1 MTTLLNNKIDFIVT
15 FDIDYANPNGDPIA
29 DNMPRTTFDGYGL
42 VSDVALKR
50 KLRNRLQDMF
60 ADDDDNE
67 QYQIFI
73 QSTDR
78 ANDGIQSLETR
89 FSKAF
94 GKDTLKSLTLPEL
107 NEKINQQW
115 LDVRSFGQVFTNKIT
130 TKEGSGKL
138 PQSVRG
144 AVSISPATSTE
155 PIEITSMQITTST
168 NREEKEGKKDSSTMG
183 MKQFIE
189 HATYVFQGTISPTI
203 AEKTGFTE
211 EDAELIKQAL
221 VTLFENDQSAAR
233 PSGSMAIRNV
243 YWFTHNNKIGNVSTS
258 RIRRLLSYDANTNE
272 FELNENKLDAY
283 KNKGLK
289 LDIIEGF

>member
-67 QYQIFI
+67 HYQIFV

-94 GKDTLKSLTLPEL
+94 DKDTLKSLTLPEL
-107 NEKINQQW
+107 NQKINQQW

-189 HATYVFQGTISPTI
+189 HATYVFQGSISPTI

-233 PSGSMAIRNV
+233 PSGSMVVRNI

-258 RIRRLLSYDANTNE
+258 RIRHLLSYDTNTNE
-272 FELNENKLDAY
+272 FKLNEDKLNAY

>member
-67 QYQIFI
+67 HYQIFV

-78 ANDGIQSLETR
+78 ATDGIQSLETR

-94 GKDTLKSLTLPEL
+94 DKDTLKSLTLPEL
-107 NEKINQQW
+107 NQKINQQW

-168 NREEKEGKKDSSTMG
+168 NHEEKEGKKDSSTMG

-189 HATYVFQGTISPTI
+189 HATYVFQGSISPTI

-233 PSGSMAIRNV
+233 PSGSMVVRNI

-258 RIRRLLSYDANTNE
+258 RIRHLLSYDTDTNE
-272 FELNENKLDAY
+272 FKLNEDKLNAY

>member
-1 MTTLLNNKIDFIVT
+1 MTTPLNNKIDFIVT

-50 KLRNRLQDMF
+50 KLRNRLQDIF
-60 ADDDDNE
+60 ADNDDNE
-67 QYQIFI
+67 HYQIFV

-78 ANDGIQSLETR
+78 SSDGIQSLETR
-89 FSKAF
+89 FSQAF
-94 GKDTLKSLTLPEL
+94 DKDTLKSLTLPEL
-107 NEKINQQW
+107 NQKISQQW

-130 TKEGSGKL
+130 TADAKNTL
-138 PQSVRG
+138 PQSIRG
-144 AVSISPATSTE
+144 TVSISPATSTE

-168 NREEKEGKKDSSTMG
+168 NREEKGGQKDSSTMG

-189 HATYVFQGTISPTI
+189 HATYVFQGSISPTI
-203 AEKTGFTE
+203 AEKTSFSE

-233 PSGSMAIRNV
+233 PSGSMVIRNV
-243 YWFTHNNKIGNVSTS
+243 YWFKHSNKIGNISTS
-258 RIRRLLSYDANTNE
+258 RIRRLLSYNSDADE
-272 FELNENKLDAY
+272 FELNENKLKAY
-283 KNKGLK
+283 ENKGLH

>member
-1 MTTLLNNKIDFIVT
+1 MTTPLTNKIDFIVT
-15 FDIDYANPNGDPIA
+15 FDINYANPNGDPIA

-67 QYQIFI
+67 QYRIFV
-73 QSTDR
+73 QSTER
-78 ANDGIQSLETR
+78 VSDGIQSLETR
-89 FSKAF
+89 FSQAF
-94 GKDTLKSLTLPEL
+94 DKDMLKSLTLPEL
-107 NEKINQQW
+107 NQKINQRW

-189 HATYVFQGTISPTI
+189 HATYVFQGSISPTI
-203 AEKTGFTE
+203 AEKTGFSE

-221 VTLFENDQSAAR
+221 ITLFENDQSAAR
-233 PSGSMAIRNV
+233 PSGSMAVRNI

-258 RIRRLLSYDANTNE
+258 RIRHLLSYDTDTNG
-272 FELNENKLDAY
+272 FKLNEDKLNAY

>member
-1 MTTLLNNKIDFIVT
+1 MTTPLNNKIDFIVT

-67 QYQIFI
+67 HYRIFV
-73 QSTDR
+73 QSTER

-94 GKDTLKSLTLPEL
+94 DRETLKTLTLPEL
-107 NEKINQQW
+107 NEKINQKW
-115 LDVRSFGQVFTNKIT
+115 LDVRSFGQVFTNKVT

-144 AVSISPATSTE
+144 AVSISPAASTE

-189 HATYVFQGTISPTI
+189 HATYVFQGSISPTI

-211 EDAELIKQAL
+211 EDAEFIKQAL
-221 VTLFENDQSAAR
+221 ITIFENDQSAAR
-233 PSGSMAIRNV
+233 PSGSMIIRNV

-258 RIRRLLSYDANTNE
+258 RIRHLLSYDTDTNE
-272 FELNENKLDAY
+272 FKLNENKLNAY
-283 KNKGLK
+283 KNKGLN
-289 LDIIEGF
+289 LDVIEGF

>member
-67 QYQIFI
+67 QYQIFV

-138 PQSVRG
+138 PQSIRG

-233 PSGSMAIRNV
+233 PSGSMAIQNV

-258 RIRRLLSYDANTNE
+258 RIRRLLSHDANTNE

>member
-1 MTTLLNNKIDFIVT
+1 MTTPLTNKIDFIVT

-60 ADDDDNE
+60 ADDNDNE
-67 QYQIFI
+67 NYQIFV

-78 ANDGIQSLETR
+78 ANDGFQSLETR
-89 FSKAF
+89 FSQTFDKN
-94 GKDTLKSLTLPEL
+94 TLKSLTLPEL

-115 LDVRSFGQVFTNKIT
+115 LDVRSFGQVFTNKVT
-130 TKEGSGKL
+130 TSDAKNTL

-168 NREEKEGKKDSSTMG
+168 NREEKGGQKDSSTMG

-189 HATYVFQGTISPTI
+189 HATYVFQGSISPTI
-203 AEKTGFTE
+203 AEKTGFSE
-211 EDAELIKQAL
+211 DDAELIKQAL

-233 PSGSMAIRNV
+233 PSGSMTVRNV
-243 YWFTHNNKIGNVSTS
+243 YWFEHNNKIGNVSTS
-258 RIRRLLSYDANTNE
+258 RIRHLLSYNSNTEE
-272 FELNENKLDAY
+272 FELNKNKLKVY
-283 KNKGLK
+283 ENKGLK

>member
-67 QYQIFI
+67 HYQIFV

-78 ANDGIQSLETR
+78 ATDGIQSLETR

-94 GKDTLKSLTLPEL
+94 DKDTLKSLTLPEL
-107 NEKINQQW
+107 NQKINQQW

-168 NREEKEGKKDSSTMG
+168 NHEEKEGKKDSSTMG

-189 HATYVFQGTISPTI
+189 HATYVFQGSISPDR
-203 AEKTGFTE
+203 KS
-211 EDAELIKQAL
+211 
-221 VTLFENDQSAAR
+221 V
-233 PSGSMAIRNV
+233 V
-243 YWFTHNNKIGNVSTS
+243 
-258 RIRRLLSYDANTNE
+258 
-272 FELNENKLDAY
+272 
-283 KNKGLK
+283 
-289 LDIIEGF
+289 

>member
-1 MTTLLNNKIDFIVT
+1 MTTPLNNKIDFIVT

-67 QYQIFI
+67 HYQIFV

-78 ANDGIQSLETR
+78 SSDGIQSLETR
-89 FSKAF
+89 FSQAF
-94 GKDTLKSLTLPEL
+94 DKDTLKSLTLPEL
-107 NEKINQQW
+107 NQKISQQW

-130 TKEGSGKL
+130 TADAKNTL
-138 PQSVRG
+138 PQSIRG
-144 AVSISPATSTE
+144 TVSISPATSTE
-155 PIEITSMQITTST
+155 PIEITSIQITTST
-168 NREEKEGKKDSSTMG
+168 NREEKGGQKDSSTMG

-189 HATYVFQGTISPTI
+189 HAIYVFQGSISPTI

-233 PSGSMAIRNV
+233 PSGSMVIRNV

-258 RIRRLLSYDANTNE
+258 RIRRLLSYNADTDE
-272 FELNENKLDAY
+272 FELNENKLKAY
-283 KNKGLK
+283 ENKGLN

>member
-1 MTTLLNNKIDFIVT
+1 MTTPLTNKIDFIVT

-60 ADDDDNE
+60 ADDNDNE
-67 QYQIFI
+67 NYQIFV

-78 ANDGIQSLETR
+78 ANDGFQSLETR
-89 FSKAF
+89 FSQTFDKN
-94 GKDTLKSLTLPEL
+94 TLKSLTLPEL

-115 LDVRSFGQVFTNKIT
+115 LDVRSFGQVFTNKVT
-130 TKEGSGKL
+130 TSDAKNTL

-168 NREEKEGKKDSSTMG
+168 NREEKGGQKDSSTMG

-189 HATYVFQGTISPTI
+189 HATYLFQGSISPTI
-203 AEKTGFTE
+203 AEKTGFSE
-211 EDAELIKQAL
+211 DDAELIKQAL

-233 PSGSMAIRNV
+233 PSGSMTVRNV
-243 YWFTHNNKIGNVSTS
+243 YWFEHNNKIGNVSTS
-258 RIRRLLSYDANTNE
+258 RIRHLLSYNSNTEE
-272 FELNENKLDAY
+272 FELNKNKLKVY
-283 KNKGLK
+283 ENKGLK